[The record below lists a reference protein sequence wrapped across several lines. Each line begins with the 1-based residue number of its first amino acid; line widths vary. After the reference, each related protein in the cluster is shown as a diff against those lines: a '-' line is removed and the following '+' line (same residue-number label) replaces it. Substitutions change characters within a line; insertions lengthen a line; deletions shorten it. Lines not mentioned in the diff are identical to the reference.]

1 MPDERSWTV
10 RRAAEPEPSLPVKLF
25 SYVCLVV
32 ATSFVGAIGAAA
44 IFHLRRHEEDASWMQ
59 KQRARDAIRAD
70 TYEAGWGRAKI
81 GAVGGAILGVIL
93 VVAPLATR
101 KGGA

>member
-1 MPDERSWTV
+1 MPDWTV
-10 RRAAEPEPSLPVKLF
+10 RRPADPEPSLPLKLF

-44 IFHLRRHEEDASWMQ
+44 IFHLRRHDEDASWRQ
-59 KQRARDAIRAD
+59 KRLAREAIRAD
-70 TYEAGWGRAKI
+70 TYEAGWERAKV

-101 KGGA
+101 RSGA